1 MRHILLVAG
10 IAGGIAAAVACSSGA
25 KEQLSEDGTDGGA
38 DDGGNSVILGP
49 DNKPVPSGPAGSGLA
64 TGLPCDVQAVIEN
77 RCIACHDGKTAGA
90 PKMLDY
96 ADLLQPSKADP
107 KKSLAQVS
115 VERMKSTTSPMPPAP
130 AVPPDADEIQVFA
143 DWVAAGTPKNPKSCT
158 EAPPTGDA
166 GADAG
171 PLPDAGVDA
180 GSGCTSG
187 VMWKNGNQKSPL
199 MHPGVACNACHSVMG
214 GPNLSIAG
222 TVYKALH
229 DVNDCNGAAPPPT
242 VIVTITDSKG
252 KVVNATVNAAGNF
265 DIPRQNGPQRLT
277 APYSAKVSDGVK
289 TRVMV
294 GKVTSGDCNSCHSMA
309 GANGA
314 PGRVL
319 VP

>member
-25 KEQLSEDGTDGGA
+25 KEELSQDGADGG
-38 DDGGNSVILGP
+38 DEGGNSVILGP

-96 ADLLQPSKADP
+96 ADLLMPAKADP
-107 KKSLAQVS
+107 KKTIAQLS
-115 VERMKSTTSPMPPAP
+115 VDRMKSTTSPMPPPP
-130 AVPPDADEIQVFA
+130 AVPPDADEIQTFA
-143 DWVAAGTPKNPKSCT
+143 DWVAAGTPQNPKACT
-158 EAPPTGDA
+158 EAPPTGD
-166 GADAG
+166 GGLDAG
-171 PLPDAGVDA
+171 PLPDAGADA
-180 GSGCTSG
+180 GSGCASG

-199 MHPGVACNACHSVMG
+199 MHPGLACNACHSVMG
-214 GPNLSIAG
+214 GPNLQIAG
-222 TVYKALH
+222 TAYKAPH

-242 VIVTITDSKG
+242 ITVTITDSKG

-265 DIPRQNGPQRLT
+265 NVPRQNGAQRLT
-277 APYSAKVSDGVK
+277 APYTAKLSDGVK

-294 GKVTSGDCNSCHSMA
+294 GKVTSGDCNSCHTQA
-309 GANGA
+309 GINGA
-314 PGRVL
+314 PGRIL